1 MSSFAE
7 LEVRE
12 YAETDEEECLAL
24 RNEVFPPIG
33 PEDWRQDD
41 TAVVA
46 RLGGRLVG
54 VIPFVVRAFQLRP
67 GLVVRAAFANSVG
80 VAADCRGQGIG
91 SAMMREASQ
100 LLRSRAEAMMVY
112 TGDEVAGR
120 PYRFY
125 RGTGHADLAYP
136 ARVRLAGGES
146 STRATEVEAKK
157 VDVDQIGSLE
167 EDLLAAFEAAWSGH
181 GGFVHHEAGYYQRAL
196 SSHIFVELPVEEMLL
211 LKALSR
217 GRLAGYCLVGVRP
230 QEISVLEWAWYSSEG
245 EKAVVSAL
253 WRLCQERETGATVW
267 SCRSPFRP
275 FGGEGWRWE
284 RERRDD
290 VLVGRCILAEQLWRD
305 VGGEAAPSLRLEV
318 WTPEGELALGEE
330 GAPVL
335 RLEMKRAQFDQL
347 LLCRRNLE
355 EDVRLQRVTVAQ
367 GTWEMVLEASRLLRA
382 SPWECHQLDYI

>member
-1 MSSFAE
+1 MSAYAG

-12 YAETDEEECLAL
+12 YVESDEEECLTL
-24 RNEVFPPIG
+24 RNEVFPPIA

-41 TAVVA
+41 TAAVA
-46 RLGGRLVG
+46 RVGGRLVG

-67 GLVVRAAFANSVG
+67 DLVVRAAFANSVA

-91 SAMMREASQ
+91 GAMMREASQ
-100 LLRSRAEAMMVY
+100 FLRSRAEAMMVY

-136 ARVRLAGGES
+136 ARAVLTGGQGRAG
-146 STRATEVEAKK
+146 TTELEAKE
-157 VDVDQIGSLE
+157 VDANQIGPLE
-167 EDLLAAFEAAWSGH
+167 ADLLAAFEAAWSGH
-181 GGFVHHEAGYYQRAL
+181 GGFAHHEAGYYRRAL
-196 SSHIFVELPVEEMLL
+196 ASHIFVELPVEEMLL
-211 LKALSR
+211 LKALSG
-217 GRLAGYCLVGVRP
+217 GRLEGYCLVGVRP
-230 QEISVLEWAWYSSEG
+230 QEISVLEWAWSSPDG
-245 EKAVVSAL
+245 EEAVVSAL
-253 WRLCQERETGATVW
+253 WRLSQERDTGATVW

-290 VLVGRCILAEQLWRD
+290 VLVGRCIRPEQLWRHM
-305 VGGEAAPSLRLEV
+305 GGEGPPSLRLEI

-330 GAPVL
+330 GAPLL

-355 EDVRLQRVTVAQ
+355 EDVRLQRVTVAE
-367 GTWEMVLEASRLLRA
+367 GTWEMVLEASSVLRA